1 MQEQRFTDADAF
13 ARIWSRVTAGL
24 NEQLTPQQEQQ
35 RAEACLQQA
44 EQNRLRLLLEQ
55 TQRLTAYYRQL
66 AGRCGPARRTLEALY
81 TARQSCLRRLRLEYY
96 LYTGESLP
104 DKPAAGSASGL
115 LTGLR
120 AAWLAECALERTL
133 RDAAGGTGSAE
144 LTALYLEQAG
154 AAQRHGRTLRRMIEG
169 MLERENT

>member
-1 MQEQRFTDADAF
+1 MQEQRFTDEDAF
-13 ARIWSRVTAGL
+13 ARVWSRVTAGL
-24 NEQLTPQQEQQ
+24 SEQLTPQQEQR

-44 EQNRLRLLLEQ
+44 EQARLRRLLEQ

-66 AGRCGPARRTLEALY
+66 AGRCGPARRTLETLY
-81 TARQSCLRRLRLEYY
+81 LARQGCLRRLRLEYY

-104 DKPAAGSASGL
+104 DQPAAEPAAGL

-120 AAWLAECALERTL
+120 TAWLAECALERAL
-133 RDAAGGTGSAE
+133 RDAAGSTGSAE
-144 LTALYLEQAG
+144 LSALYLEQAG

-169 MLERENT
+169 MLGRENP